1 MAEKKIKSTKKK
13 AVKADPK
20 KDLKKLFF
28 SVVIVP
34 DGLSS
39 SILKLLN
46 NIGISASFIQ
56 KGRGTATRQVR
67 DILGIEDNN
76 KEIIYS
82 VVNEDK
88 VEEISKEIKAFFSIN
103 RRNRGIAFTVP
114 LTGIISMR
122 IYSFL
127 ADSL

>member
-56 KGRGTATRQVR
+56 KGRGK
-67 DILGIEDNN
+67 GN
-76 KEIIYS
+76 
-82 VVNEDK
+82 
-88 VEEISKEIKAFFSIN
+88 
-103 RRNRGIAFTVP
+103 
-114 LTGIISMR
+114 
-122 IYSFL
+122 
-127 ADSL
+127 